1 MVEVT
6 ANNFNQLLPEI
17 LADIKSASFIAV
29 DTEFTG
35 LLSDEVFVGS
45 LFDDGPHR
53 YQKLIS
59 NMRRF
64 SICQLGLAVFKGIP
78 NVNKYTVTSYNFYLR
93 PHSCNSFDPTFM
105 CQASSLEFLQKY
117 QFDFNKWLY
126 GGITFMNT
134 NEAEELRSDLLS
146 FMQGN
151 KGFRLS
157 FEVQDQL
164 SNIGQWAATAQ
175 EGDTTTCSVGHDITS
190 QVLLVASTHN
200 KFTDLWAGIDNDQV
214 VIKKVSADERTRL
227 EAQDPQSVDF
237 VEGIVSRMQGFTTVF
252 QYLAQHQ
259 KPIVFHNSLLDLLLI
274 YKQFHRHLPQ
284 SYSAFKTDLH
294 QMFPIIYDT
303 KFIATEL
310 RYHYKEKDDEVSILF
325 NNTSLYDLASS
336 MKRASSVLYKP
347 SLIHHPP
354 VNKYSGDK
362 AVLHEAG
369 YDAYVTGMCFLSMA
383 HLYTMLMMTS
393 RLQHRPLSPQEH
405 VYALKNFA
413 NRVHIPRAT
422 ISYMELTGRDPR
434 SKRPPWL
441 LVEPRNR
448 SVRVTPG
455 MVSTTL
461 AQYGSL
467 DVIRRN
473 NSSVLVA
480 TANWKC
486 VRDILMN
493 LSEDSRMKA
502 QLYKRLKHSP
512 LIRTLAWSGALVS
525 TGFSAWIV
533 YTTLRR
539 TS

>member
-1 MVEVT
+1 MLVLEMALDGCCVGCLFTAVEKQDFGDLFFSMVEVT

-310 RYHYKEKDDEVSILF
+310 RYHYKEKDDEG
-325 NNTSLYDLASS
+325 
-336 MKRASSVLYKP
+336 
-347 SLIHHPP
+347 
-354 VNKYSGDK
+354 GDK

-480 TANWKC
+480 TANWK
-486 VRDILMN
+486 
-493 LSEDSRMKA
+493 
-502 QLYKRLKHSP
+502 
-512 LIRTLAWSGALVS
+512 WSGALVS